1 MEGIIKATWEVLAKS
16 GYTDNLNKWRKHGRP
31 VHVTESIWAR
41 WNEAWGTAE
50 FRARFRAN
58 RRTEKA
64 GPGTGPSRH
73 TGGSI
78 SFSEHVRRIVST
90 LNSYFNSILICKIL
104 TNISSNFTNISI

>member
-1 MEGIIKATWEVLAKS
+1 MEGSIKATWEVLAKS
-16 GYTDNLNKWRKHGRP
+16 RDEDNLNKWRKHGRP

-41 WNEAWGTAE
+41 WNEAWGIAK
-50 FRARFRAN
+50 FRARSEQMSLN
-58 RRTEKA
+58 RQTKKA

-90 LNSYFNSILICKIL
+90 
-104 TNISSNFTNISI
+104 